1 MIRLKRA
8 KIELCKDAKIYRRL
22 PPTTQP
28 PEKFRYFEELYVG
41 FKGAFSSRVD
51 EFFLPCPCQKLK
63 NNNNKKKNVE
73 RSIDLS
79 HIQGIVIHSVDTL
92 SNIWTNKARL
102 SNHDTISLEWLVDVV
117 IVNTEQ

>member
-1 MIRLKRA
+1 MSKV
-8 KIELCKDAKIYRRL
+8 KKTK
-22 PPTTQP
+22 
-28 PEKFRYFEELYVG
+28 K
-41 FKGAFSSRVD
+41 
-51 EFFLPCPCQKLK
+51 QK
-63 NNNNKKKNVE
+63 NKNVE